1 MPRENKNQYPILG
14 FLSKKDRSGY
24 DLANYSKRIGQH
36 YWTEFSSQVYGTLKK
51 LEEDG
56 FVSSY
61 VDENSGARNRRVY
74 SITPAGLEHLKAW
87 LEQPAEKPLYR
98 DELLLKLS
106 NAEHLP
112 KGTLLK
118 HFEAEERRLTSH
130 LKELKDVYQ
139 HIKADHSNRLDQQHL
154 FSLYEYK
161 QSYTETRL
169 SWVRRMIE
177 KERQNIN

>member
-1 MPRENKNQYPILG
+1 MARENKNQYPILG

-36 YWTEFSSQVYGTLKK
+36 YWTEFSAQVYGTLKK

-56 FVSSY
+56 YVTSY
-61 VDENSGARNRRVY
+61 VDEASGARNRRVY
-74 SITPAGLEHLKAW
+74 SITPAGLDHLKAW

-112 KGTLLK
+112 KETLLK
-118 HFEAEERRLTSH
+118 HFKSEERRLEDHLDELLAVRQHIEEDHHQRRDQSH
-130 LKELKDVYQ
+130 LMD
-139 HIKADHSNRLDQQHL
+139 
-154 FSLYEYK
+154 LYDYK
-161 QSYTETRL
+161 QSYTQTRL
-169 SWVRRMIE
+169 NWVKQMI
-177 KERQNIN
+177 KKHTP